1 MTSTHDTG
9 RTPGHGHDRGNGHD
23 HGNGHE
29 HGHEHEHDHDHDHDH
44 GHGAGHGHAHPGDLD
59 GMNDLLILDG
69 EVLDGYW
76 TAALDWVR
84 DAAAAL
90 APARLLDL
98 GAGTGNG
105 ALGLAQ
111 RFPAATVTAVDI
123 EAGSLRRL
131 GDRAREL
138 GLAERVRAVEADFDA
153 GWPQDLGPLD
163 LTWASMSLHHLADPA
178 ATLRDV
184 LAATASGGLIAVAE
198 FPEPLRFLP
207 AGLAGFEDRVLDVVA
222 AARARDMPTLHSQW
236 APRLTEAGWQV
247 TAERDFPVDL
257 DPPAHPRAGDYARA
271 WFSRLSH
278 GLGDQLEPADQAT
291 LAGLLDDRG
300 PHSLRGR
307 TDLHIRGM
315 RTVTLARQG

>member
-1 MTSTHDTG
+1 MT
-9 RTPGHGHDRGNGHD
+9 
-23 HGNGHE
+23 
-29 HGHEHEHDHDHDHDH
+29 
-44 GHGAGHGHAHPGDLD
+44 
-59 GMNDLLILDG
+59 DLLVLDA

-84 DAAAAL
+84 DAAADL
-90 APARLLDL
+90 GKPPARVLDL
-98 GAGTGNG
+98 GAGTGTG
-105 ALGLAQ
+105 ALGLAA

-131 GDRAREL
+131 RDRAREL
-138 GLAERVRAVEADFDA
+138 GLAGRVRAVEADLDA
-153 GWPQDLGPLD
+153 GWPALGPLD

-178 ATLRDV
+178 AALREV
-184 LAATASGGLIAVAE
+184 LAGTTEGGLIAVAE

-207 AGLAGFEDRVLDVVA
+207 ASLGTGPDGFEDRVLAVV
-222 AARARDMPTLHSQW
+222 ARARAEDMPTLHSAW
-236 APRLTEAGWQV
+236 APRLAAGGWQV

-291 LAGLLDDRG
+291 LAALLDDRR
-300 PHSLRGR
+300 PQSLLHR
-307 TDLHIRGM
+307 TDLHIRGT
-315 RTVTLARQG
+315 RTVTLGRRG